1 MAKYFPEGNPKD
13 GYNLYAYSV
22 GRRADQD
29 SEAMQRQLCG
39 ETIMR
44 EATICMM
51 WRCRRCCPAI
61 RVNTS
66 PTNHRPL
73 QQMQL
78 QKWEGNG
85 WTRFGNIIQGA
96 NI

>member
-13 GYNLYAYSV
+13 GYNLYAYMVV
-22 GRRADQD
+22 GVL
-29 SEAMQRQLCG
+29 MQILRQCKG
-39 ETIMR
+39 DFSRENIMR
-44 EATICMM
+44 EANNLHDVEVPTLL
-51 WRCRRCCPAI
+51 PGI

-78 QKWEGNG
+78 QRWEGNG